1 MRDSKNLN
9 YKELE
14 TPALILDLD
23 LAERNIRR
31 MSEYFSGRKAKLRP
45 HVKNHKTPIIALKE
59 IQAGAVGVAVAK
71 LGEAEV
77 MAWSGIKDI
86 LIMNQIVTDE
96 KIDRLLGLAKNANV
110 TVAADNT
117 ENVAKLSS
125 KARKRNQT
133 LGVVIEVD
141 IGHHRAGVNPGQE
154 ALDLAREIISSGNL
168 QFRGLGGYQGH
179 VSLIVDPKE
188 RKIEDEKA
196 CEKIVSTKDLLEDH
210 GIPVEIV
217 SAGGTGTYNFTG
229 NYRGIT
235 EVQAGSYVTMDVA
248 YRDCGIDFDCAL
260 SILTTVS
267 SVPSESRAV
276 LDAGV
281 KSIPTDQGLP
291 RVKGLEGVEIT
302 KLSAEHTHLKLHP
315 NHTPLKIGEK
325 VEVYPSDTDTTIDLH
340 EKFYGV
346 RDGEVEVVWPILAR
360 GKSR

>member
-1 MRDSKNLN
+1 LN
-9 YKELE
+9 YRDLE

-23 LAERNIRR
+23 LMEKNIRQ

-77 MAWSGIKDI
+77 MTWSGIRDI

-96 KIDRLLGLAKNANV
+96 KINRLLGLAKHADL
-110 TVAADNT
+110 TVAVDNP

-125 KARKRNQT
+125 MARERNQT

-141 IGHHRAGVNPGQE
+141 IGHHRAGVKPGHE
-154 ALDLAREIISSGNL
+154 ALNLAQKIISSNNL
-168 QFRGLGGYQGH
+168 KFRGLGGYQGH
-179 VSLIVDPKE
+179 VSLIIDPKE

-210 GIPVEIV
+210 GIPVEMV
-217 SAGGTGTYNFTG
+217 SAGGTGTYDFTG

-235 EVQAGSYVTMDVA
+235 EVQAGSYVTMDVI

-267 SVPSESRAV
+267 SAPSEDRAV

-281 KSIPTDQGLP
+281 KSISTDQGLP
-291 RVKGLEGVEIT
+291 RVKGLEGVEIA
-302 KLSAEHTHLKLHP
+302 KLSAEHTHLELLS
-315 NHTPLKIGEK
+315 NHSRLKIGEK

-360 GKSR
+360 GKSK